1 MSTQDTPSSKTGSV
15 SSLASRGIQPRF
27 TDLVQTC
34 KKLVMNRLAE
44 HLTGVFSN
52 VDDTLFECAEKAE
65 NNQIQTLFFDS
76 MRDIRRLRP
85 QIERTYHQQIAQNFT
100 DFMEGKLKPPAAAT
114 QLDADELSLVKNEDY
129 EESMQVTNMV
139 SRVRARAA
147 QSIYTLDQ
155 RLALLNNGQKLFEDN
170 NPFGPQAIAGA
181 FRAALT
187 THPLPLRIKTILYM
201 LFDQHVM
208 HGLDALYDALN
219 RQLIEAGVLPNL
231 KYSAQRAAPQAP
243 RPTTPEPAPAN
254 PAAGDPAASA
264 HPPQTPTTQT
274 QQHQPASSQPNL
286 GTFNQQ
292 PGSHMTP
299 TLAQSDPVGLFNDL
313 SVLLSES
320 RQQGTNMPLLGGTPS
335 ISSFAPIGATR
346 TYSANELLDALNR
359 LQAESAHDIT
369 QRLHTPQRVENLKA
383 SLQQQLDTHSSD
395 PGKQKLADQEADVID
410 LVGMLFDFILD
421 DDNLPDSCK
430 TTLSHLHTPYL
441 KVALQDK
448 ALFTQHHH
456 PARRLLNTMAQ
467 AGVLYGSEGDE
478 RGLLSKMHWVVERV
492 IHGFAGDF
500 MLFETLLE
508 EFNEYV
514 NTLKHKVE
522 LRERRAVEAA
532 KGRDKLLGARQL
544 AAEVI
549 TQSLENRDPPAI
561 IRNFLELTWIDV
573 LVFVLLR
580 HGERSEEWRRTGE
593 VAEQLAWS
601 GTTLD
606 ATGLLRLQGL
616 RLALLEDLRKG
627 LELLGGYHE
636 DGIRRLL
643 QDIVACQHAVQ
654 AKQPQL
660 AAKLSSKL
668 AESPLGAMLGED
680 AALMKAA
687 PKASTLSPR
696 VQALIKELEQIEF
709 GTWFEFVEKD
719 QIRTLKLS
727 WFSPTTRNYMFVDN
741 SGQRV
746 ALKPLTQLAIE
757 MDKGEAR
764 ILTQE
769 RAAPLVDRA
778 LTAIYRV
785 LQRFTGRSP
794 EEAKEGA

>member
-1 MSTQDTPSSKTGSV
+1 MSTQDTPNSKSGSH

-27 TDLVQTC
+27 TDLVQNC

-85 QIERTYHQQIAQNFT
+85 QIERTYHQQIAQNFS
-100 DFMEGKLKPPAAAT
+100 DFMEGKLKPPVVAN

-170 NPFGPQAIAGA
+170 NPFGPQAIAAA

-187 THPLPLRIKTILYM
+187 AHPLPLRIKTILYM

-231 KYSAQRAAPQAP
+231 KYSAHRSAPQAQ
-243 RPTTPEPAPAN
+243 RPATASPPPAN
-254 PAAGDPAASA
+254 PAPGEPAAA
-264 HPPQTPTTQT
+264 TPNTQAQQPQ
-274 QQHQPASSQPNL
+274 QQIPAAQPGGQPNL

-292 PGSHMTP
+292 PGNHLTP
-299 TLAQSDPVGLFNDL
+299 TMAQSDPVGLFNDL
-313 SVLLSES
+313 SVLLSEN
-320 RQQGTNMPLLGGTPS
+320 RQHGAGMPLLGGTPS
-335 ISSFAPIGATR
+335 ISSFAPSGATR

-383 SLQQQLDTHSSD
+383 SIQQQLDTHSNE

-448 ALFTQHHH
+448 ALFTQPQPTQQQHGPMRHLARMQ
-456 PARRLLNTMAQ
+456 PAPR
-467 AGVLYGSEGDE
+467 
-478 RGLLSKMHWVVERV
+478 
-492 IHGFAGDF
+492 
-500 MLFETLLE
+500 
-508 EFNEYV
+508 
-514 NTLKHKVE
+514 
-522 LRERRAVEAA
+522 
-532 KGRDKLLGARQL
+532 
-544 AAEVI
+544 
-549 TQSLENRDPPAI
+549 
-561 IRNFLELTWIDV
+561 
-573 LVFVLLR
+573 LR
-580 HGERSEEWRRTGE
+580 HGHTPAIGQNQWRR
-593 VAEQLAWS
+593 
-601 GTTLD
+601 
-606 ATGLLRLQGL
+606 
-616 RLALLEDLRKG
+616 
-627 LELLGGYHE
+627 
-636 DGIRRLL
+636 
-643 QDIVACQHAVQ
+643 
-654 AKQPQL
+654 
-660 AAKLSSKL
+660 
-668 AESPLGAMLGED
+668 
-680 AALMKAA
+680 
-687 PKASTLSPR
+687 
-696 VQALIKELEQIEF
+696 
-709 GTWFEFVEKD
+709 
-719 QIRTLKLS
+719 
-727 WFSPTTRNYMFVDN
+727 
-741 SGQRV
+741 
-746 ALKPLTQLAIE
+746 
-757 MDKGEAR
+757 AR
-764 ILTQE
+764 
-769 RAAPLVDRA
+769 
-778 LTAIYRV
+778 
-785 LQRFTGRSP
+785 SC
-794 EEAKEGA
+794 